1 MLACNSS
8 RNQEIF
14 MLNEK
19 QCWEMGKKQNEW
31 GSKGM
36 DIIPR
41 KTSTEIGKKKKKK
54 KKRTETPVGSHCHGE
69 AKKQSITVKYGNNNA
84 LRLVTLKSMR

>member
-1 MLACNSS
+1 MTCHNS

-19 QCWEMGKKQNEW
+19 QCWEMGKSQDER

-41 KTSTEIGKKKKKK
+41 KTSTEKGGKNP
-54 KKRTETPVGSHCHGE
+54 TETPFGSHCHGE
-69 AKKQSITVKYGNNNA
+69 AKKKSITVK
-84 LRLVTLKSMR
+84 